1 MPNIAAVLREEI
13 VRLARKELRATV
25 GPLKKRVAELTRSN
39 AALKKAIPALE
50 REVARLSKEAEARQ
64 IQSIRA
70 GAKELKGVRIGP
82 RSIGAQRKRIKL
94 TREEFAKL
102 AGVSAN
108 TIYLWETGGVS
119 PREKSRGVLVGLRK
133 LRAREAKKLLA
144 AAGPREK
151 HPKTKGKRRSGR
163 RRKKR

>member
-13 VRLARKELRATV
+13 IRLARKEFRATI
-25 GPLKKRVAELTRSN
+25 GPLRKRVAELTRSN
-39 AALKKAIPALE
+39 AALKKTVPALE
-50 REVARLSKEAEARQ
+50 REIARLSKEAEARQ
-64 IQSIRA
+64 IQSIRV
-70 GAKELKGVRIGP
+70 GAKELKGIRIGP
-82 RSIGAQRKRIKL
+82 RSIQAQRKRLRL
-94 TREEFAKL
+94 TREEFGKL

-144 AAGPREK
+144 AAGPEEK
-151 HPKTKGKRRSGR
+151 RSKPRGKRRLGR

>member
-13 VRLARKELRATV
+13 VRLARKELRATI
-25 GPLKKRVAELTRSN
+25 GSLRKRVAELTRSN
-39 AALKKAIPALE
+39 AALKKKVPSIE

-64 IQSIRA
+64 IQVIRA

-82 RSIGAQRKRIKL
+82 RSIQAQRKRLKL
-94 TREEFAKL
+94 TREEFGKL

-108 TIYLWETGGVS
+108 TIYLWEIGEVS
-119 PREKSRGVLVGLRK
+119 PREKSRGVLVGLRR

-144 AAGPREK
+144 AAGPGENR
-151 HPKTKGKRRSGR
+151 PKARGKRRSGR

>member
-39 AALKKAIPALE
+39 AALKKTVPVLQ

-64 IQSIRA
+64 IQSSRA
-70 GAKELKGVRIGP
+70 GQKETKGTRIGP
-82 RSIGAQRKRIKL
+82 RSIQAQRMRLKL
-94 TREEFAKL
+94 TRAEFGGL

-108 TIYLWETGGVS
+108 TIYLWETGEVS
-119 PREKSRGVLVGLRK
+119 PRDKSRAVLVGLRK
-133 LRAREAKKLLA
+133 IGTREAKRLLEV
-144 AAGPREK
+144 EK
-151 HPKTKGKRRSGR
+151 PEKRRRKTKGKKRSGR

>member
-13 VRLARKELRATV
+13 VRLARKELRASV
-25 GPLKKRVAELTRSN
+25 GPLRKRVAELTRSN
-39 AALKKAIPALE
+39 AALKKKVPALE

-64 IQSIRA
+64 IISIRA
-70 GAKELKGVRIGP
+70 GAKETKGTRIGP
-82 RSIGAQRKRIKL
+82 RSIGAQRKRLKL
-94 TREEFAKL
+94 TREDFGKL

-133 LRAREAKKLLA
+133 LRAREAMKLLE
-144 AAGPREK
+144 AAGSGEK
-151 HPKTKGKRRSGR
+151 PPKTRGKRRSGR